1 VITRADNRFD
11 AFYLQPLLAVGNL
24 PRSNRLHCKQDLM
37 FLVRD
42 MIPWVIAYYSE
53 LYDSAEEGSDERG

>member
-1 VITRADNRFD
+1 MITRADNRFD

-37 FLVRD
+37 FLMRC
-42 MIPWVIAYYSE
+42 MIPRVTAFYSE
-53 LYDSAEEGSDERG
+53 LYDSADGGSDER